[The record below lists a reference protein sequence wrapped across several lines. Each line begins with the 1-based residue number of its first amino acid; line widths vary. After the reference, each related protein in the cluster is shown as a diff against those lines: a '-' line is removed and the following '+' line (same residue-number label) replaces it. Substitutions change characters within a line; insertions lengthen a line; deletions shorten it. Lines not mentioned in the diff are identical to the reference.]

1 MDKLT
6 SMLVF
11 TKVAKAGSFAAAAKE
26 LGLSRAMATKHVMQL
41 ENGLGIRLLN
51 RTTRNLNLT
60 EVGAVY
66 LERCRQIL
74 DDMEEME
81 LAVTRLQ
88 TEPRGL
94 LKVSATPFFG
104 SYHLAPAIGAYME
117 VYSDVRV
124 ELSLQTTYVD
134 LIEEGFDLAIQLD
147 ELQDSSL
154 IARSLGTSQRV
165 VCGAPGYFKKHGI
178 PQTPEDLRH
187 HSCLVNLSLSPRDNW
202 QFNIP
207 GGATTVIKVSGTL
220 QANVADALRI
230 AALSGLGLVIMPT
243 YMVGQDI
250 RKGRLQPVLTEYV
263 PAPLQIH
270 AVYPHRKHLS
280 AKVRTFVDF
289 LHERFHPKPY
299 WEEWAQDQLQDGRTV
314 AVKPPVKTP
323 TRQAAR

>member
-1 MDKLT
+1 
-6 SMLVF
+6 
-11 TKVAKAGSFAAAAKE
+11 
-26 LGLSRAMATKHVMQL
+26 MATKHVMQL

-104 SYHLAPAIGAYME
+104 SYHLIPAISAYME
-117 VYSDVRV
+117 VYPDVHV
-124 ELSLQTTYVD
+124 DLTLQTSYVD

-165 VCGAPGYFKKHGI
+165 VCGSPAYFKKFG
-178 PQTPEDLRH
+178 TPKSPEELRNH
-187 HSCLVNLSLSPRDNW
+187 NCLVNLSLAPRDQW

-207 GGATTVIKVSGTL
+207 GGETMTIKVQGTL

-230 AALSGLGLVIMPT
+230 AALSGLGLVILPT

-250 RKGRLQPVLTEYV
+250 RKSRLQAVLTEYV
-263 PAPLQIH
+263 PAPLEIH

-289 LHERFHPKPY
+289 LQDRFHPKPD
-299 WEEWAQDQLQDGRTV
+299 WEEWAQDQLQE
-314 AVKPPVKTP
+314 A
-323 TRQAAR
+323 

>member
-11 TKVAKAGSFAAAAKE
+11 SKVAKAGSFAAAAKE

-60 EVGAVY
+60 EVGTVY

-104 SYHLAPAIGAYME
+104 SYHLAPAISAYME
-117 VYSDVRV
+117 VYPDVHV
-124 ELSLQTTYVD
+124 DLTLQTSYVD

-147 ELQDSSL
+147 ELEDSSL

-165 VCGAPGYFKKHGI
+165 VCGAPAYFQKHGI
-178 PQTPEDLRH
+178 PKTPDDLRKH
-187 HSCLVNLSLSPRDNW
+187 NCLVNYSLAPRDHW

-207 GGATTVIKVSGTL
+207 GGDTTVIKVSGNM
-220 QANVADALRI
+220 QANVADAVRI
-230 AALSGLGLVIMPT
+230 SALSGLGLVILPT

-250 RKGRLQPVLTEYV
+250 RKNRLQAVLTEYV
-263 PAPLQIH
+263 PAPLEIH

-299 WEEWAQDQLQDGRTV
+299 WEEWAQDQMQQG
-314 AVKPPVKTP
+314 
-323 TRQAAR
+323 

>member
-6 SMLVF
+6 SMRVF
-11 TKVAKAGSFAAAAKE
+11 SKVAKAGSFAAAAKE

-60 EVGAVY
+60 EVGSVY
-66 LERCRQIL
+66 LERCLQIL

-88 TEPRGL
+88 TEPRGV
-94 LKVSATPFFG
+94 LKVTATPFFG
-104 SYHLAPAIGAYME
+104 SYHLAPAISAYME
-117 VYSDVRV
+117 VYPDVHV
-124 ELSLQTTYVD
+124 DLTLQSSYAD
-134 LIEEGFDLAIQLD
+134 LIEEGFDLAIHLD

-165 VCGAPGYFKKHGI
+165 VCGAPRYFKMHGV
-178 PQTPEDLRH
+178 PKTPEDLRKH
-187 HSCLVNLSLSPRDNW
+187 NCLVNPSLAPRDQW

-207 GGATTVIKVSGTL
+207 GGETSVIKVSGNL

-230 AALSGLGLVIMPT
+230 AALSGLGLVILPT

-250 RKGRLQPVLTEYV
+250 RKNRLHAVLTEYV
-263 PAPLQIH
+263 PAPLEIH
-270 AVYPHRKHLS
+270 AIYPHRKHLS

-299 WEEWAQDQLQDGRTV
+299 WEEWAQEQLHQ
-314 AVKPPVKTP
+314 
-323 TRQAAR
+323 

>member
-51 RTTRNLNLT
+51 RTTRHLNLT

-104 SYHLAPAIGAYME
+104 SYHLIPAISAYME
-117 VYSDVRV
+117 VYPDVHV
-124 ELSLQTTYVD
+124 DLTLQTSYVD

-147 ELQDSSL
+147 DLQDSSL

-165 VCGAPGYFKKHGI
+165 VCGSPAYFKKFG
-178 PQTPEDLRH
+178 TPKSPEELRNH
-187 HSCLVNLSLSPRDNW
+187 NCLVNLSLAPRDQW

-207 GGATTVIKVSGTL
+207 GGETMTIKVQGTL

-230 AALSGLGLVIMPT
+230 AALSGLGLVILPT

-250 RKGRLQPVLTEYV
+250 RKCRLQAILTEYV
-263 PAPLQIH
+263 PAPLEIH

-289 LHERFHPKPY
+289 LHDRFHPKPY
-299 WEEWAQDQLQDGRTV
+299 WEEWAQDQLQE
-314 AVKPPVKTP
+314 A
-323 TRQAAR
+323 

>member
-11 TKVAKAGSFAAAAKE
+11 SKVAKAGSFAAAAKE

-60 EVGAVY
+60 EVGSVY
-66 LERCRQIL
+66 LERCLQIL

-88 TEPRGL
+88 TEPRGI

-117 VYSDVRV
+117 MYPDVQV
-124 ELSLQTTYVD
+124 DLTLQSNYAD
-134 LIEEGFDLAIQLD
+134 LIEEGFDLAIHLD

-165 VCGAPGYFKKHGI
+165 VCGSPAYFKKHGV
-178 PQTPEDLRH
+178 PASPEELKNH
-187 HSCLVNLSLSPRDNW
+187 NCLINQSLTPRDHW
-202 QFNIP
+202 QFNSP
-207 GGATTVIKVSGTL
+207 GGETIVVKVNGSL
-220 QANVADALRI
+220 HANVADALRI
-230 AALSGLGLVIMPT
+230 AALSGLGLVILPT

-250 RKGRLQPVLTEYV
+250 RKKRLQAVLTDYV
-263 PAPLQIH
+263 PAPLEIH

-289 LHERFHPKPY
+289 LHDRFHPKPY
-299 WEEWAQDQLQDGRTV
+299 WEEWAQDQMQQTQDL
-314 AVKPPVKTP
+314 AP
-323 TRQAAR
+323 

>member
-1 MDKLT
+1 
-6 SMLVF
+6 
-11 TKVAKAGSFAAAAKE
+11 
-26 LGLSRAMATKHVMQL
+26 
-41 ENGLGIRLLN
+41 
-51 RTTRNLNLT
+51 TRNLNLT

-104 SYHLAPAIGAYME
+104 SYHLAPAISAYME
-117 VYSDVRV
+117 VFPDVHV
-124 ELSLQTTYVD
+124 DLTLQTSYVD

-154 IARSLGTSQRV
+154 IARSLGTSQRI
-165 VCGAPGYFKKHGI
+165 VCGAPAYFKKHGK
-178 PQTPEDLRH
+178 PKSPEDLRNH
-187 HSCLVNLSLSPRDNW
+187 NCLVNLSLSPRDHW
-202 QFNIP
+202 QFTIP
-207 GGATTVIKVSGTL
+207 GGETTVVKVSGNM
-220 QANVADALRI
+220 QANVADAIRI
-230 AALSGLGLVIMPT
+230 AALSGLGLVILPT

-250 RKGRLQPVLTEYV
+250 RKNRLQAVLTEYV
-263 PAPLQIH
+263 PAPLEIH

-299 WEEWAQDQLQDGRTV
+299 WEEWAQDQLQDS
-314 AVKPPVKTP
+314 
-323 TRQAAR
+323 

>member
-94 LKVSATPFFG
+94 LKVSASPFFG
-104 SYHLAPAIGAYME
+104 SYHVAPAITAYME
-117 VYSDVRV
+117 VYPDVHV
-124 ELSLQTTYVD
+124 DLILQTSYAD

-165 VCGAPGYFKKHGI
+165 VCGAPAYFKKHGT
-178 PQTPEDLRH
+178 PKTPEDLKNH
-187 HSCLVNLSLSPRDNW
+187 NCLVNLS
-202 QFNIP
+202 P
-207 GGATTVIKVSGTL
+207 GGESLTVKVSGSL

-230 AALSGLGLVIMPT
+230 AALSGLGLVILPT

-250 RKGRLQPVLTEYV
+250 RKNRLQAVLTEYV
-263 PAPLQIH
+263 PAPLEIH

-299 WEEWAQDQLQDGRTV
+299 WEEWAQEQMQDN
-314 AVKPPVKTP
+314 
-323 TRQAAR
+323 

>member
-104 SYHLAPAIGAYME
+104 SYHLAPAISAYME
-117 VYSDVRV
+117 VYSDVHV
-124 ELSLQTTYVD
+124 DLTLQTTYAD

-147 ELQDSSL
+147 VLQDYSL

-165 VCGAPGYFKKHGI
+165 VCGAPAYFNKHGI
-178 PQTPEDLRH
+178 PKTPEDLRNH
-187 HSCLVNLSLSPRDNW
+187 NCLVNLSLSPRDHW
-202 QFNIP
+202 LFTIP
-207 GGATTVIKVSGTL
+207 GGETRVIKVSGTM

-250 RKGRLQPVLTEYV
+250 RRNRLQAVLTEYV
-263 PAPLQIH
+263 PAPLEIH

-299 WEEWAQDQLQDGRTV
+299 WEEWAQDQMQEVG
-314 AVKPPVKTP
+314 KK
-323 TRQAAR
+323 

>member
-117 VYSDVRV
+117 VYPDVRV
-124 ELSLQTTYVD
+124 DLTLQTTYVD

-165 VCGAPGYFKKHGI
+165 VCGAPAYFKKHGI

-187 HSCLVNLSLSPRDNW
+187 HNCLVNLSLSPRDAW

-207 GGATTVIKVSGTL
+207 GGATTVVKVSGTL

-230 AALSGLGLVIMPT
+230 AALSGQGLVLMPT

-250 RKGRLQPVLTEYV
+250 RRNRLQPVLTEYV

-299 WEEWAQDQLQDGRTV
+299 WEEWAQDQMQDGGEV
-314 AVKPPVKTP
+314 PVKPPTKP
-323 TRQAAR
+323 KAR

>member
-1 MDKLT
+1 
-6 SMLVF
+6 
-11 TKVAKAGSFAAAAKE
+11 
-26 LGLSRAMATKHVMQL
+26 
-41 ENGLGIRLLN
+41 
-51 RTTRNLNLT
+51 
-60 EVGAVY
+60 
-66 LERCRQIL
+66 
-74 DDMEEME
+74 
-81 LAVTRLQ
+81 
-88 TEPRGL
+88 L

-165 VCGAPGYFKKHGI
+165 VCGAPGYFKKNGV
-178 PQTPEDLRH
+178 PQTPEELRH
-187 HSCLVNLSLSPRDNW
+187 HNCLVNLSLTPRDNW

-207 GGATTVIKVSGTL
+207 GGETTVIKVSGNF

-250 RKGRLQPVLTEYV
+250 CKGRLQPVLTEYV

-299 WEEWAQDQLQDGRTV
+299 WEEWAQEQLQDGRTV
-314 AVKPPVKTP
+314 TAKHALKSPSKPAS
-323 TRQAAR
+323 R

>member
-51 RTTRNLNLT
+51 RTTRHLNLT

-104 SYHLAPAIGAYME
+104 SYHLIPAISAYME
-117 VYSDVRV
+117 VYPDVHV
-124 ELSLQTTYVD
+124 DLTLQTSYVD

-147 ELQDSSL
+147 DLQDSSL

-165 VCGAPGYFKKHGI
+165 VCGSPAYFKKFG
-178 PQTPEDLRH
+178 TPKSPEELRNH
-187 HSCLVNLSLSPRDNW
+187 NCLVNLSLAPRDQW

-207 GGATTVIKVSGTL
+207 GGETMTIKVQGTL

-230 AALSGLGLVIMPT
+230 AALSGLGLVILPT

-250 RKGRLQPVLTEYV
+250 RKSRLQAILTEYV
-263 PAPLQIH
+263 PAPLEIH

-289 LHERFHPKPY
+289 LHDRFHPKPY
-299 WEEWAQDQLQDGRTV
+299 WDDWAQDQLQE
-314 AVKPPVKTP
+314 A
-323 TRQAAR
+323 